1 MIRGSES
8 SLRSSSRSE
17 YFLFATCPRG
27 LEAVLASE
35 LTGLGAGGVR
45 ATAGGV
51 AFRGRLELV
60 YRINY
65 ASRIASRILMQV
77 THGRYCSEEDI
88 YRGVYAL
95 DWPALFGVERTI
107 RVNVSAVASPV
118 KSLDFVT
125 LRIKDAVCDRFRA
138 HSNRRPSVDTV
149 APEVRIHAFLAA
161 QEYTIYL
168 DSSGEALFKRG
179 YRSEAGEAPLRENLA
194 AGIVRLTR
202 WQADVPLLDPMC
214 GGGTLLIEAAQMAL
228 EMAAGARRRFGFE
241 KLHSY
246 DAQLWE
252 EVRSQW
258 PSEPRRSSLAIYGCD
273 REPAAVEAARS
284 NLAAAGLAKV
294 VQLRRANVLGLPA
307 PANAGVLVMNPPYG
321 VRLEQQQSLERFY
334 PKLGDALKQNFAG
347 WRAYIFTSDLRLPK
361 LIGLSASRRTP
372 LYNGGLECR
381 LYEFKIVAGPMRRKS
396 GERTVVTGED

>member
-1 MIRGSES
+1 M
-8 SLRSSSRSE
+8 RSSSRSE

-35 LTGLGAGGVR
+35 LTALGAGGVR
-45 ATAGGV
+45 ATDGGV

-65 ASRIASRILMQV
+65 ASRFASRILMQV
-77 THGRYCSEEDI
+77 THGRYRSEEDI
-88 YRGVYAL
+88 YRGAYAL

-107 RVNVSAVASPV
+107 RVNISAVASPV

-138 HSNRRPSVDTV
+138 HLSRRPSVDTT

-194 AGIVRLTR
+194 AGIVRLTQ
-202 WQADVPLLDPMC
+202 WQADEPLLDPMC

-228 EMAAGARRRFGFE
+228 GMAAGARRRFGFE

-252 EVRSQW
+252 EVRSHW

-273 REPAAVEAARS
+273 REPAAVEAARR
-284 NLAAAGLAKV
+284 NLAAAGLANA
-294 VQLRRANVLGLPA
+294 VQLRRANVLGLSA
-307 PANAGVLVMNPPYG
+307 PADAGVLVMNPPYG

-381 LYEFKIVAGPMRRKS
+381 LYEFKIVAGPMRRKP
-396 GERTVVTGED
+396 GERTVTTGEG